1 MVATLPSRLSRT
13 LFPRIRTSRVC
24 VDFSDKPIRWLTYFT
39 YAGWRIFLYTPPGLS
54 TGSSQTRYK
63 QIYVNVP
70 RRPAWLARTA
80 ASVRSETPSLAMICS
95 IWTLTVAALITSSCE
110 ICRLVSP

>member
-1 MVATLPSRLSRT
+1 MVGTLPSLSRT

-24 VDFSDKPIRWLTYFT
+24 VAYPDIPIRWLTYFT
-39 YAGWRIFLYTPPGLS
+39 YAGWRIFLYTPPGIS
-54 TGSSQTRYK
+54 TGPSQPRFRL
-63 QIYVNVP
+63 IYWGVP

-80 ASVRSETPSLAMICS
+80 ASVRSETPSLAMRCS

>member
-1 MVATLPSRLSRT
+1 MVGTLPSLSRT
-13 LFPRIRTSRVC
+13 LLPRIRTSRVC
-24 VDFSDKPIRWLTYFT
+24 IAFSDKPIRWLTYFT
-39 YAGWRIFLYTPPGLS
+39 YAGWRIFLYTPPGTS
-54 TGSSQTRYK
+54 TGLLRTRYRP
-63 QIYVNVP
+63 IYLEVP

-80 ASVRSETPSLAMICS
+80 ASVRSETPSLAMRCS